1 MFIAI
6 IRCNVF
12 IYEKITENKNEIKDS
27 SRIVYVFEK
36 TEIFSKSYYIQFF
49 YECIQRGDQITL
61 FHS

>member
-1 MFIAI
+1 MKL
-6 IRCNVF
+6 RKV
-12 IYEKITENKNEIKDS
+12 